1 MFLGALPSFFLQSRS
16 VVLDWGHTPG
26 EHAQCHKTRHSHIV
40 YFQVFGGVMAAGPL
54 LPIDAGVH
62 DLTVMLAI
70 HKERIIGV
78 IGFGQ
83 CYSHYKNCCLRETAS
98 NTCI

>member
-1 MFLGALPSFFLQSRS
+1 MLSVIRHVIHTLYFFMCL
-16 VVLDWGHTPG
+16 
-26 EHAQCHKTRHSHIV
+26 
-40 YFQVFGGVMAAGPL
+40 GVMAAGPL

-62 DLTVMLAI
+62 DLTVILAI
-70 HKERIIGV
+70 LKERMLGV

-83 CYSHYKNCCLRETAS
+83 CYNHYKNCCLRETAS

>member
-1 MFLGALPSFFLQSRS
+1 MLSVIRHVIHTLYVFSF
-16 VVLDWGHTPG
+16 VWGL
-26 EHAQCHKTRHSHIV
+26 
-40 YFQVFGGVMAAGPL
+40 MAAGPL

-70 HKERIIGV
+70 LKGRMLGV

-83 CYSHYKNCCLRETAS
+83 CYNHYKNSCLRETAS